1 MSSGSGGRFLMKW
14 KGVIADEKAS
24 GIYDVVSSGTGS
36 ELFCTVSYCLL
47 ALRGTGSVGAKG
59 FRTHCLKRTPT
70 SLHHS
75 C

>member
-1 MSSGSGGRFLMKW
+1 MKW

-59 FRTHCLKRTPT
+59 FRTHSMKELQ
-70 SLHHS
+70 HHLTTHVDANA
-75 C
+75 